1 MARPNINLMAVGD
14 AGCGKTC
21 LCMRF
26 SKNQFLGKQVPVHL
40 QNGDAHIE
48 NEDLDIDDNQ
58 VVECDFG
65 RDGLK
70 LSYFNSSGE
79 TFVTMARL
87 YGDLKCVSLHSL
99 LQI

>member
-1 MARPNINLMAVGD
+1 MARPNINIMAVGD
-14 AGCGKTC
+14 AGCGKTS

-26 SKNQFLGKQVPVHL
+26 SKNQFWGEHVPVHL
-40 QNGDAHIE
+40 QNGDVHID
-48 NEDLDIDDNQ
+48 NKDLDIVDNQ

-79 TFVTMARL
+79 TFVTIAGL
-87 YGDLKCVSLHSL
+87 YDDLKCVALHP
-99 LQI
+99 